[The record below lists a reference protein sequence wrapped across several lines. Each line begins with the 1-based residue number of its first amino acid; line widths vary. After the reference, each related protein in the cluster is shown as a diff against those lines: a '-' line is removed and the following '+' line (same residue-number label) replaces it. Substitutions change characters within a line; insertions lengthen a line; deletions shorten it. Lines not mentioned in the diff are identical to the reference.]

1 MNFGPRIGFSY
12 DVFGKGNTVLRGGYG
27 MYFGRITNGNLLE
40 VLFDTG
46 SPNAQYTTTYYN
58 APSGSITEGPLFPQI
73 DSATGVGAKPTSY
86 FFSPNLRNP
95 QVQEFDLMLQQAI
108 GKGTFVQASY
118 LGALGRELPNFLNVN
133 LNPASLTSKTIT
145 ISDASGKGPL
155 ANGATFSVP
164 VYTSQGNTTLFGS
177 VATNF
182 GSITEMVSNVNSN
195 YNAMVLEILNRSLHS
210 IQFDANYTWS
220 HALDFSQNALT
231 EGGTNEWYDPYTNPR
246 INYGD
251 SAYNVPNRFVA
262 YALYSVPNLHSTSW
276 VKYVTNDWSLDD
288 SFQIQNGLPFTYGVS
303 GKPSGAVQSY
313 WNGSGGSNILPMIG
327 YDTGKYPR
335 RMVDDFRLQKQI
347 SFDKSRN
354 LQLMCNIFN
363 IANHQNITAQG
374 TTAYTLSGATTATY
388 QGQYTTS
395 SNNSLRVPS
404 NSNSSGFLYTPREVE
419 ISARFNF

>member
-1 MNFGPRIGFSY
+1 
-12 DVFGKGNTVLRGGYG
+12 
-27 MYFGRITNGNLLE
+27 
-40 VLFDTG
+40 
-46 SPNAQYTTTYYN
+46 
-58 APSGSITEGPLFPQI
+58 
-73 DSATGVGAKPTSY
+73 
-86 FFSPNLRNP
+86 
-95 QVQEFDLMLQQAI
+95 MLQQGI

-118 LGALGRELPNFLNVN
+118 LGALGRELPNYLNVN

-145 ISDASGKGPL
+145 ISDASGLGPL